1 MSVFEAGRLPAD
13 LGSGVVD
20 YFDGLKRVIDRLE
33 VGQIT
38 AVMDRLLETYQRQGS
53 VYVFGNG
60 GSASTAS
67 HFVNDFNKG
76 VGETLQ
82 KRFRFYSLNDNV
94 PTVLAVANDIS
105 YDEVF
110 SQQLRNYLCP
120 GDLVIAISGSGNSP
134 NVLEAVRYANSV
146 GIETVGLV
154 GYDGGEL
161 RRLVDHC
168 IHVPVDDMQ
177 KVEDLHLVVN
187 HVMTTLFRRRLS
199 AAQAG

>member
-1 MSVFEAGRLPAD
+1 MA
-13 LGSGVVD
+13 
-20 YFDGLKRVIDRLE
+20 
-33 VGQIT
+33 QIT
-38 AVMDRLLETYQRQGS
+38 TVMDRLLDTYERQGS

-94 PTVLAVANDIS
+94 PTVLAVANDLS

-110 SQQLRNYLCP
+110 AQQLRNYLCP
-120 GDLVIAISGSGNSP
+120 GDLVVAISGSGNSP
-134 NVLEAVRYANSV
+134 NVHEAVRYAASAGV
-146 GIETVGLV
+146 ETVGLV
-154 GYDGGEL
+154 GYDGGQL
-161 RRLVDHC
+161 KKLVDHC

-187 HVMTTLFRRRLS
+187 HVMTTLFRRRLAP
-199 AAQAG
+199 AAA